1 MFFRKKQPTTTE
13 STLEFNPSTH
23 RAIIKCSICNGEQVA
38 GFKDKQ
44 TGHFTEVMFI
54 RDAADLLEFKRRY
67 GLENVPKEY

>member
-1 MFFRKKQPTTTE
+1 MFFKKKQPTTTE
-13 STLEFNPSTH
+13 SPLDFNPETH